1 VLSRSGG
8 NWGLTSHTGPP
19 PKLFVVR
26 TDTASGAAN
35 MSIFK
40 RDTKQD
46 EQLEGEI
53 GEFVRRDVAAVRRHT
68 DNIHTVATDNISSLL
83 QRVSANSLQEIDEI
97 ITRLEMLRDRLRNE
111 RARVQRR
118 IEEYASLCQA
128 AIQSTKVI
136 AESLNHCTTQRRA

>member
-1 VLSRSGG
+1 
-8 NWGLTSHTGPP
+8 
-19 PKLFVVR
+19 
-26 TDTASGAAN
+26 
-35 MSIFK
+35 
-40 RDTKQD
+40 
-46 EQLEGEI
+46 
-53 GEFVRRDVAAVRRHT
+53 VRRDVAAVRRHT

-136 AESLNHCTTQRRA
+136 AESLNHCTRVPDALNISEGPNSSLLK